1 MDALGGT
8 AVVLSGGLAALTCL
22 VVCAYSTFRTQQRA
36 AEEWARVA
44 MLHEEVDAEEE
55 EEEDD
60 DDDDEP
66 TGSSV
71 DKAGRNRMN
80 ASLD

>member
-1 MDALGGT
+1 M
-8 AVVLSGGLAALTCL
+8 VLSGGLAALTCL

-55 EEEDD
+55 EDD

-66 TGSSV
+66 TGSLV

>member
-1 MDALGGT
+1 MNALGGT

-55 EEEDD
+55 EEEDG
-60 DDDDEP
+60 DDDEP
-66 TGSSV
+66 TGSRV
-71 DKAGRNRMN
+71 GKLERHRMN